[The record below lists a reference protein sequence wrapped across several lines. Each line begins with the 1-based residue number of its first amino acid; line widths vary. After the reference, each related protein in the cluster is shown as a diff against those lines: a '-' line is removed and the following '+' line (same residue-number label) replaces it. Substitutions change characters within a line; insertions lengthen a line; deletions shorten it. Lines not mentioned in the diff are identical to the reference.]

1 MTQVIPQNEVIFN
14 SQLQWYKQFYGL
26 KFFVTHN
33 LKDISKSADK
43 SPVAQFILSDSR
55 ELSVGERQTKTMDSR
70 FSGDARLHVETR

>member
-1 MTQVIPQNEVIFN
+1 MT
-14 SQLQWYKQFYGL
+14 
-26 KFFVTHN
+26 VTHN